1 MRRILL
7 LFTAM
12 LTVLSAQAQIHQAS
26 SFGVKS
32 DGVTL
37 NTRSI
42 QAAIDY
48 ISSHGGG
55 VLELSV
61 GRYLTGSIFLKDNV
75 ELTQELEDKVRD
87 YFGISLNK
95 DKKSDK

>member
-1 MRRILL
+1 MKRILL
-7 LFTAM
+7 LITATLM
-12 LTVLSAQAQIHQAS
+12 VLSAQAQIYQAS

-42 QAAIDY
+42 QAAINY

-55 VLELSV
+55 VLEISV
-61 GRYLTGSIFLKDNV
+61 GRYLTGSIFM
-75 ELTQELEDKVRD
+75 
-87 YFGISLNK
+87 
-95 DKKSDK
+95 KSAKTKLAFIMTPFASPG